1 MVKVTLMY
9 LKYGILFSL
18 DIHYSYWVYFLYIF
32 FQLFWPSSLLYI
44 YGAPRLSDHA
54 ACRGLL
60 RAHVFLAYDKPMDK
74 PPITGAPPAL
84 PCSPSSARVCV
95 FRLYRKREFGLDV
108 LRFSPAKHQFS

>member
-60 RAHVFLAYDKPMDK
+60 RAHVFLAYDKP
-74 PPITGAPPAL
+74 PITGAPPVAVF
-84 PCSPSSARVCV
+84 PPSSRARVCA
-95 FRLYRKREFGLDV
+95 
-108 LRFSPAKHQFS
+108 RF